1 MRKYFLDFRVSKN
14 YISWTVLE
22 DCETKQKT
30 VRVSEK
36 LIPVNSSDIT
46 KMFDSIKK
54 YLNNLPL
61 NKNVITNVIFNDD
74 VLTNLEI
81 KLIETHYLQEC
92 FSADKSV
99 KDELSLQLSK
109 HFHSSE
115 YIPVTIK
122 SYRYLAYQK
131 VSVKEYLQFPL
142 NKQFSKLISKNSAFV
157 TTDIETLNNIQRL
170 FEYNF
175 DKVNYFIKTQ
185 SLANY
190 YKEFDGFNLLLDT
203 EDSYSSLSLIY
214 NGAVIKYKRLS
225 VGMDK
230 IYEMINQNSKL
241 TKSNTDIQN
250 IIRYLTKSKN
260 INILDDGVVSIKKM
274 LDEFAACYIKLISEF
289 LNCDELKDQKINMLA
304 LSGVLANIIET
315 NLNPSAFN
323 LNKVHNLYKDNSESI
338 FLNNDIAILQSNLMT
353 KLDEEDQ
360 NKTVNT
366 ITNRIN
372 NEINPRKSFLNKIW
386 YAITK

>member
-22 DCETKQKT
+22 DCDTKQKT
-30 VRVSEK
+30 VRATEK
-36 LIPVNSSDIT
+36 LIPVSSSDISN
-46 KMFDSIKK
+46 MFRSIKK
-54 YLNNLPL
+54 YINNLPL

-74 VLTNLEI
+74 VLSNLEI
-81 KLIETHYLQEC
+81 KLVETHYLQEC

-99 KDELSLQLSK
+99 KDNLSLQLSK
-109 HFHSSE
+109 HFHDSE
-115 YIPVTIK
+115 YTPVTIS
-122 SYRYLAYQK
+122 SYRYLAHQK
-131 VSVKEYLQFPL
+131 ISVKEYLQFPL
-142 NKQFSKLISKNSAFV
+142 NKQFDKLISKNSAFV
-157 TTDIETLNNIQRL
+157 TTDIESLNNIQKL

-185 SLANY
+185 SLANN

-203 EDSYSSLSLIY
+203 EDSYSSLSLVY

-230 IYEMINQNSKL
+230 IYEMINQNSK
-241 TKSNTDIQN
+241 TSKSNTDIQN
-250 IIRYLTKSKN
+250 IIRYLTRNKN
-260 INILDDGVVSIKKM
+260 FNIVDEGVVSIKEM
-274 LDEFAACYIKLISEF
+274 LEEFASCYIKLIEEF
-289 LNCDELKDQKINMLA
+289 LSCDELKNQKINVLA

-315 NLNPSAFN
+315 KLNPSTFN

-338 FLNNDIAILQSNLMT
+338 FLNNDIAILQSNIMT